1 MDETWNTR
9 LTLIQRAKGQDE
21 LAWKEFTEF
30 YKKLIYYILNRLN
43 VPLPEIEDLTQ
54 EILLKLWRGLKS
66 YEPGQCKFRTWLST
80 VIRNTAYTHLN
91 KANSYNNMK
100 HDLKETQGDTTA
112 YTEPEMDKV
121 IDREW
126 KLYLS
131 NMAMERLSKTF
142 SENIITAFKMGL
154 EGVSAEDSAEQLGMT
169 VRSIYSLRSRVKKV
183 FLREVRTLME
193 EYEE

>member
-1 MDETWNTR
+1 
-9 LTLIQRAKGQDE
+9 
-21 LAWKEFTEF
+21 
-30 YKKLIYYILNRLN
+30 
-43 VPLPEIEDLTQ
+43 
-54 EILLKLWRGLKS
+54 
-66 YEPGQCKFRTWLST
+66 
-80 VIRNTAYTHLN
+80 
-91 KANSYNNMK
+91 
-100 HDLKETQGDTTA
+100 
-112 YTEPEMDKV
+112 MDKV